1 MGCCFSY
8 LINLCNDEPPSVI
21 YPSVIYP
28 SVIYPSVPNY
38 TVESFHTTRYPSR
51 GIYYRLCVE
60 YDDNL
65 L

>member
-8 LINLCNDEPPSVI
+8 LINLCNDETTTVH
-21 YPSVIYP
+21 
-28 SVIYPSVPNY
+28 NY

-60 YDDNL
+60 YNDNL